1 MREGIFEVLNEQNS
15 FTLRQLK
22 DKNNILEEIS
32 MKLDSDG
39 ASFKE
44 FIKENYSK
52 FYTNW
57 LLI

>member
-1 MREGIFEVLNEQNS
+1 MMREGIFEVLNEQNS

-39 ASFKE
+39 ASFK
-44 FIKENYSK
+44 
-52 FYTNW
+52 
-57 LLI
+57 